1 MSLVSI
7 TRYRRGAAAGE
18 GGGAGGLGGLG
29 GGGLGLPAAASN
41 LNSPLP
47 FNETPIVVVLRRSP
61 MSYHPVA
68 RRPNTLRP
76 MPERNA
82 YQPVEDHN
90 DPFGATVQLSG
101 VDANPIAQALRSL

>member
-61 MSYHPVA
+61 MPYHPVA
-68 RRPNTLRP
+68 RALIHCAQCLSTTLI
-76 MPERNA
+76 
-82 YQPVEDHN
+82 QPI
-90 DPFGATVQLSG
+90 GQ
-101 VDANPIAQALRSL
+101 